1 MAYHDECTWEVTVK
15 KRGGVVGAVLAAA
28 LLLTACGGSAAPTA
42 TTMRVGFFPN
52 LTHAQALVGL
62 ADGSFQ
68 KALGNDIKIEPIQFN
83 AGPLAIESLFA
94 NAIDLTYIG
103 PNPAINGY
111 VQSKGEAL
119 RIVAGATSAGAVF
132 VVRPQSNIKTAKDL
146 SGKKIASPQL
156 GNTQDVSLRRY
167 IKQAGLATK
176 ETGGTVTVLPTAN
189 ADILTLFQKG
199 EIDGAWV
206 PEPWGARLVR
216 EAGGVILLDERDLW
230 PNGEFVTAHVIVSA
244 KFLKSQPQLVEKW
257 LQAHVEVTQWI
268 NSHPGEAK
276 TLVNR
281 EIGRL
286 TGKELAPAVLDDAFG
301 RMTVTYDPISSSLNT
316 SAMWAFEAGFL
327 NAKPDLKNIYD
338 LKLLNDVLSK
348 KGLPAVR

>member
-1 MAYHDECTWEVTVK
+1 MAIL
-15 KRGGVVGAVLAAA
+15 LAG
-28 LLLTACGGSAAPTA
+28 CGGSSSPKI
-42 TTMRVGFFPN
+42 TTVRVGFFPN

-68 KALGNDIKIEPIQFN
+68 KALGSDLTIDPIQFN
-83 AGPLAIESLFA
+83 AGPSAIEALFA
-94 NAIDLTYIG
+94 NAIDMTYIG

-111 VQSKGEAL
+111 VQSKGVAL

-132 VVRPQSNIKTAKDL
+132 VVRPQANIKTAKDL
-146 SGKKIASPQL
+146 DGKKIASPQL

-199 EIDGAWV
+199 DIDGAWV

-216 EAGGVILLDERDLW
+216 EAGGVILVDERDLW
-230 PNGEFVTAHVIVSA
+230 PGGKFVTAHLIVST
-244 KFLKSQPQLVEKW
+244 KFLNEHPDVVKQW

-268 NSHPGEAK
+268 NAHPTEAK
-276 TLVNR
+276 TLVNS
-281 EIGRL
+281 EIARL
-286 TGKELAPAVLDDAFG
+286 TGKALAPAVLDDAFG
-301 RMTVTYDPISSSLNT
+301 RMEVTYDPIRSSLNT
-316 SAMWAFEAGFL
+316 SAQWAYEAGFFDSQ
-327 NAKPDLKNIYD
+327 PDLKNIYD
-338 LKLLNDVLSK
+338 LKLLNEVLSK
-348 KGLPAVR
+348 KGLAAIP

>member
-1 MAYHDECTWEVTVK
+1 MKRTVFVTIWLAMAIL
-15 KRGGVVGAVLAAA
+15 LAG
-28 LLLTACGGSAAPTA
+28 CGGSSSPKI
-42 TTMRVGFFPN
+42 TTVRVGFFPN

-68 KALGNDIKIEPIQFN
+68 KALGSDLTIDPIQFN
-83 AGPLAIESLFA
+83 AGPSAIEALFA
-94 NAIDLTYIG
+94 NAIDMTYIG

-111 VQSKGEAL
+111 VQSKGVAL

-132 VVRPQSNIKTAKDL
+132 VVRPQANIKTAKDL
-146 SGKKIASPQL
+146 DGKKIASPQL

-199 EIDGAWV
+199 DIDGAWV

-216 EAGGVILLDERDLW
+216 EAGGVILVDERDLW
-230 PNGEFVTAHVIVSA
+230 PGGKFVTAHLIVST
-244 KFLKSQPQLVEKW
+244 KFLNEHPDVVKQW

-268 NSHPGEAK
+268 NAHPTEAK
-276 TLVNR
+276 TLVNS
-281 EIGRL
+281 EIARL
-286 TGKELAPAVLDDAFG
+286 TGKALAPAVLDDAFG
-301 RMTVTYDPISSSLNT
+301 RMEVTYDPIRSSLNT
-316 SAMWAFEAGFL
+316 SAQWAYEAGFFDSQ
-327 NAKPDLKNIYD
+327 PDLKNIYD
-338 LKLLNDVLSK
+338 LKLLNEVLSK
-348 KGLPAVR
+348 KGLAAIP